1 MIGFLSAH
9 SVPVAFFPSKIWYS
23 FHSLPRQHVLL
34 ERVIVANRMAK
45 RPNKCRCH
53 SLNVFIPEILFAR
66 RFFRRSIL
74 VLAITGALFVI
85 PVLPSKIA
93 FIRGSDADGLTLCV
107 ISESDSELT
116 IVTVTDLMYF
126 NIQFYER
133 LRCAA
138 LDERTGCTSQTA
150 VKFDKEWLISVIVGI
165 HSDYAFMRLA
175 AVDTF

>member
-9 SVPVAFFPSKIWYS
+9 SGPVAFFPSKIWYS

-34 ERVIVANRMAK
+34 ERVIVANKMAK

-53 SLNVFIPEILFAR
+53 SLNVFIPFILFASQ
-66 RFFRRSIL
+66 FFRRSIL
-74 VLAITGALFVI
+74 VLAITGALFFI
-85 PVLPSKIA
+85 PVLPNKIA
-93 FIRGSDADGLTLCV
+93 FIRGSDAGGLTLCM
-107 ISESDSELT
+107 ISDSDSDLT
-116 IVTVTDLMYF
+116 IVTDLIYF
-126 NIQFYER
+126 NIEFYVR
-133 LRCAA
+133 LRYAV

-150 VKFDKEWLISVIVGI
+150 VKFDKEWLIPVSWGI